1 MMIIGVYSNVTQEGI
16 CRKLGRVFEDIKK
29 PTGYGNWYLP
39 LLNNDIE
46 EDVIF
51 IILDGPELFRN
62 IEDVEKELSN
72 YINIIEKAVKDNSD
86 KKFFVSTIDV
96 HEDSIHAIK
105 DFNIKDKE
113 IENNW
118 LKHLDKLNNDY
129 PNFFIF
135 DLKELITN
143 VGRKNFYS
151 KKLWYLGGMKFS
163 NFGENI
169 IVEEIT
175 NIINALEKSRKK
187 CLVLDLDNTLW
198 GGVVGDIGIENIE
211 LSEFK
216 EGARYKDFQKRIKE
230 LKELGVL
237 LAICSKNE
245 ENYAMDVFEKNKEMV
260 LKSDDFIIKKIN
272 WQPKSKNISEIADE
286 LNIGLDSIVFIDDSR
301 FEREEVKS
309 NLPQVIVPEFPED
322 TSDLENFIIDVYK
335 NYFYTINQTEEDKKK
350 TKMYVD
356 NIKRETEKKKSA
368 SIDEFLEKLN
378 TKIYL
383 WKLKPENLQ
392 RAHQLI
398 HKTNQFNL
406 TTKRYSEKQLQEF
419 MNDPYYEIYVARVED
434 KFGDNGIVFLL
445 IAKKDDN
452 KILIDSLIMSCRVME
467 RFIEDR
473 IISYLED
480 QWFKDGF
487 QEIESTYLKTERN
500 KPVENLF
507 ERLGYEVTY
516 KDENKKIYRLNKKI
530 KPKRKK
536 IGELIVE

>member
-1 MMIIGVYSNVTQEGI
+1 MIIGVYSNVTQEGI

-46 EDVIF
+46 EDIIF
-51 IILDGPELFRN
+51 IILDGLELFRN

-86 KKFFVSTIDV
+86 KNFFVSSIDI

-105 DFNIKDKE
+105 DFNIKDQE
-113 IENNW
+113 VENNW
-118 LKHLDKLNNDY
+118 LKHLYKLNNDY

-163 NFGENI
+163 NYGENI

-335 NYFYTINQTEEDKKK
+335 NYFYTINQTEEDKNK

-406 TTKRYSEKQLQEF
+406 TTKRYTEKQLQDF
-419 MNDPYYEIYVARVED
+419 MNDPSYEIYVSRVED
-434 KFGDNGIVFLL
+434 KFGDNGTVFLL
-445 IAKKDDN
+445 IAKKDDK

-487 QEIESTYLKTERN
+487 EEIESIYIKTERN

-530 KPKRKK
+530 KPNRKK

>member
-1 MMIIGVYSNVTQEGI
+1 MILGIYSNVNMEGI
-16 CRKLGRVFEDIKK
+16 CRRLERVFEDIKK

-46 EDVIF
+46 EDIIF
-51 IILDGPELFRN
+51 IILDGLELFRK

-72 YINIIEKAVKDNSD
+72 YINIIEKAVKENAD
-86 KKFFVSTIDV
+86 KKYFVSSIDI
-96 HEDSIHAIK
+96 HEDRIHAIK
-105 DFNIKDKE
+105 DFNIKNLE
-113 IENNW
+113 IGNNW
-118 LKHLDKLNNDY
+118 LKHLYKLNNDC
-129 PNFFIF
+129 PNFCIF
-135 DLKELITN
+135 DLKDLITN

-175 NIINALEKSRKK
+175 NIINSLEKPRKK

-198 GGVVGDIGIENIE
+198 GGVVADIGIENIE

-230 LKELGVL
+230 LKELGVI

-245 ENYAMDVFEKNKEMV
+245 ENYAMEVFEKNKEMV
-260 LKSDDFIIKKIN
+260 LKNDDFIIKKIN

-309 NLPQVIVPEFPED
+309 NLPQVIVPEFPKD
-322 TSDLENFIIDVYK
+322 TSELESFIIDVYK
-335 NYFYTINQTEEDKKK
+335 NYFYTINQIEEDKKK
-350 TKMYVD
+350 TKMYID

-392 RAHQLI
+392 RAHQVI

-406 TTKRYSEKQLQEF
+406 TTKRYTEKQLQEF
-419 MNDPYYEIYVARVED
+419 MNDPYYEIYVSRVED

-445 IAKKDDN
+445 IAKKDDK

-480 QWFKDGF
+480 QWFNDGF
-487 QEIESTYLKTERN
+487 EKIESTYIKTERN

-516 KDENKKIYRLNKKI
+516 KNENKKVYILTKEI
-530 KPKRKK
+530 KPNRKK

>member
-46 EDVIF
+46 EDIIF
-51 IILDGPELFRN
+51 IILDGLELFRN

-86 KKFFVSTIDV
+86 KNFFVSSIDI

-105 DFNIKDKE
+105 DFNIKDQE
-113 IENNW
+113 VENNW
-118 LKHLDKLNNDY
+118 LKHLYKLNNDY

-163 NFGENI
+163 NYGENI

-335 NYFYTINQTEEDKKK
+335 NYFYTINQTEEDKNK

-406 TTKRYSEKQLQEF
+406 TTKRYTEKQLQDF
-419 MNDPYYEIYVARVED
+419 MNDPSYEIYVSRVED
-434 KFGDNGIVFLL
+434 KFGDNGTVFLL
-445 IAKKDDN
+445 IAKKDDK

-487 QEIESTYLKTERN
+487 EEIESIYIKTERN

-530 KPKRKK
+530 KPNRKK

>member
-29 PTGYGNWYLP
+29 PAGYGNWYLP

-118 LKHLDKLNNDY
+118 LKHLYKLNNDY

-163 NFGENI
+163 NYGENI

-175 NIINALEKSRKK
+175 NNINALEKSRKK

-245 ENYAMDVFEKNKEMV
+245 ENYAMDVFEKNKEMI

-322 TSDLENFIIDVYK
+322 TSELENFIIDVYK

-419 MNDPYYEIYVARVED
+419 MNDPYYEIYVSRVED

-445 IAKKDDN
+445 IAKKDDK

-480 QWFKDGF
+480 QWFEDGF
-487 QEIESTYLKTERN
+487 EEIESTYLKTERN

-530 KPKRKK
+530 KPNRKK

>member
-1 MMIIGVYSNVTQEGI
+1 MMKIGVYSNVTQEGI
-16 CRKLGRVFEDIKK
+16 CRKLERVFEDIKK

-46 EDVIF
+46 EDIIF
-51 IILDGPELFRN
+51 IILDGLELFRN

-86 KKFFVSTIDV
+86 KNFFVSSIDI

-105 DFNIKDKE
+105 DFNIKDQE
-113 IENNW
+113 VENNW
-118 LKHLDKLNNDY
+118 LKHLHRLNNDY

-151 KKLWYLGGMKFS
+151 KKLWYLGGMKFG
-163 NFGENI
+163 NFGENM

-175 NIINALEKSRKK
+175 KIINALEKPRKK

-198 GGVVGDIGIENIE
+198 GGVVADIGIENIE

-260 LKSDDFIIKKIN
+260 LKNDDFIIKKIN
-272 WQPKSKNISEIADE
+272 WQPKSKNISEIAEE
-286 LNIGLDSIVFIDDSR
+286 LNIGLDSIVFIDDSP

-322 TSDLENFIIDVYK
+322 TSELESFIIDVYK
-335 NYFYTINQTEEDKKK
+335 NYFYTTNQTEEDKKK
-350 TKMYVD
+350 TKMYLD

-383 WKLKPENLQ
+383 WKLKPGNLQ

-406 TTKRYSEKQLQEF
+406 TTKRYTEKQLQDF
-419 MNDPYYEIYVARVED
+419 MNDPSYEIYVSRVED
-434 KFGDNGIVFLL
+434 KFGDNGTVFLL
-445 IAKKDDN
+445 IAKKDDK

-480 QWFKDGF
+480 QWFEDGF
-487 QEIESTYLKTERN
+487 EEIESIYIKTERN

-507 ERLGYEVTY
+507 ERLGYKVTY
-516 KDENKKIYRLNKKI
+516 KNENKKVYRLTKKI
-530 KPKRKK
+530 KPNRKK

>member
-1 MMIIGVYSNVTQEGI
+1 M
-16 CRKLGRVFEDIKK
+16 
-29 PTGYGNWYLP
+29 
-39 LLNNDIE
+39 
-46 EDVIF
+46 
-51 IILDGPELFRN
+51 
-62 IEDVEKELSN
+62 EKELSN
-72 YINIIEKAVKDNSD
+72 YIDIIEKAVKDNSD

-118 LKHLDKLNNDY
+118 LKHLYKLNNDY

-163 NFGENI
+163 NYGENI

-322 TSDLENFIIDVYK
+322 TSNLENFIIDVYK

-419 MNDPYYEIYVARVED
+419 MNDPYYEIYVSRVED

-530 KPKRKK
+530 KPNRKK

>member
-1 MMIIGVYSNVTQEGI
+1 MMKIGVYSNVNQEGI
-16 CRKLGRVFEDIKK
+16 CRRLERVFEDIKK
-29 PTGYGNWYLP
+29 PAGYGNWYLP

-118 LKHLDKLNNDY
+118 LKHLYKLNNDY

-163 NFGENI
+163 NYGENI

-335 NYFYTINQTEEDKKK
+335 NCFYTINQTEEDKKK

-356 NIKRETEKKKSA
+356 NIKRETERKKSA

-406 TTKRYSEKQLQEF
+406 TTKRYSEKQLQDF
-419 MNDPYYEIYVARVED
+419 MNDPSYEIYVARVED

-445 IAKKDDN
+445 IAKKGDN

-530 KPKRKK
+530 KPNRKK

>member
-118 LKHLDKLNNDY
+118 LKHLYKLNNDY

-163 NFGENI
+163 NYGENI

-309 NLPQVIVPEFPED
+309 NLPQVIVPEFPKD

-383 WKLKPENLQ
+383 WRLKPENLQ

-419 MNDPYYEIYVARVED
+419 MNDPYYEIYVSRVED

-445 IAKKDDN
+445 IAKKGDN

-530 KPKRKK
+530 KPNRKK

>member
-1 MMIIGVYSNVTQEGI
+1 MIIGVYSNVTQEGI
-16 CRKLGRVFEDIKK
+16 CRKLERVFEDIKK
-29 PTGYGNWYLP
+29 PAGYGNWYLP

-46 EDVIF
+46 EDIIF
-51 IILDGPELFRN
+51 IILDGLELFRN
-62 IEDVEKELSN
+62 IEDMEKELSN

-86 KKFFVSTIDV
+86 KKFFVSSIDV

-105 DFNIKDKE
+105 DFNIKDQE

-118 LKHLDKLNNDY
+118 LKHLHKLNNDY

-163 NFGENI
+163 NFGENM

-175 NIINALEKSRKK
+175 KIINALEKSRKK

-198 GGVVGDIGIENIE
+198 GGVVADIGIGNIE

-260 LKSDDFIIKKIN
+260 LKNDDFIIKKIN
-272 WQPKSKNISEIADE
+272 WQPKSKNISEIAEE
-286 LNIGLDSIVFIDDSR
+286 LNIGFDSIVFIDDSP

-322 TSDLENFIIDVYK
+322 TSELENFIIDVYK

-350 TKMYVD
+350 TKMYLD

-406 TTKRYSEKQLQEF
+406 TTKRYTEKQLQDF
-419 MNDPYYEIYVARVED
+419 MNDPSYEIYVSRVED
-434 KFGDNGIVFLL
+434 KFGDNGTVFLL
-445 IAKKDDN
+445 IAKKDDK

-487 QEIESTYLKTERN
+487 EEIESTYIKTERN

-516 KDENKKIYRLNKKI
+516 KNENKKVYRLTKTI
-530 KPKRKK
+530 KPNRKK

>member
-29 PTGYGNWYLP
+29 PAGYGNWYLP

-118 LKHLDKLNNDY
+118 LKHLYKLNNDY

-163 NFGENI
+163 NYGENI

-245 ENYAMDVFEKNKEMV
+245 ENYAMDVFEKNKEMI

-272 WQPKSKNISEIADE
+272 WQPKSKNISEIAEE
-286 LNIGLDSIVFIDDSR
+286 LNIGLDSMVFIDDSR

-322 TSDLENFIIDVYK
+322 TSELENFIIDVYK

-356 NIKRETEKKKSA
+356 NIKRETERKKSA

-406 TTKRYSEKQLQEF
+406 TTKRYTEKQLQDF
-419 MNDPYYEIYVARVED
+419 MNDPSYEIYVSRVED

-487 QEIESTYLKTERN
+487 QEIESTYLRTERN

-530 KPKRKK
+530 KPNRKK

>member
-516 KDENKKIYRLNKKI
+516 KDENKKIYRLTKKI
-530 KPKRKK
+530 KPNRKK

>member
-1 MMIIGVYSNVTQEGI
+1 MMKIGVYSNVTQEGI
-16 CRKLGRVFEDIKK
+16 CRRLERVFEDIKK
-29 PTGYGNWYLP
+29 PAGYGNWYLP

-46 EDVIF
+46 EDIIF
-51 IILDGPELFRN
+51 IILDGLELFRN

-72 YINIIEKAVKDNSD
+72 YISIIEKAVKDNSD
-86 KKFFVSTIDV
+86 KKFFVSSIDV

-105 DFNIKDKE
+105 DFNIKDQE

-118 LKHLDKLNNDY
+118 LKHLHRLNNDY

-175 NIINALEKSRKK
+175 KIINTLEKPRKK

-198 GGVVGDIGIENIE
+198 GGVVADIGIENIE

-260 LKSDDFIIKKIN
+260 LKNDDFIIKKIN
-272 WQPKSKNISEIADE
+272 WQPKSKNISEIAEE
-286 LNIGLDSIVFIDDSR
+286 LNIGLDSIVFIDDSP

-322 TSDLENFIIDVYK
+322 TSELENFIIDVYK

-350 TKMYVD
+350 TKMYLD

-406 TTKRYSEKQLQEF
+406 TTKRYTEKQLQDF
-419 MNDPYYEIYVARVED
+419 MNDPSYEIYVSRVED

-445 IAKKDDN
+445 IAKKDDK

-487 QEIESTYLKTERN
+487 EEIESTYIKTERN

-516 KDENKKIYRLNKKI
+516 KNENKKVYRLTKTI
-530 KPKRKK
+530 KPNRKK

>member
-1 MMIIGVYSNVTQEGI
+1 MKIGVYSNVNQEGI
-16 CRKLGRVFEDIKK
+16 CRKLGRVFKDIKK

-39 LLNNDIE
+39 LLNNGIDE
-46 EDVIF
+46 EIIF
-51 IILDGPELFRN
+51 IILDGLELFRN

-72 YINIIEKAVKDNSD
+72 YINTIEKAVKDNSD
-86 KKFFVSTIDV
+86 KKFFLSSIDV

-105 DFNIKDKE
+105 DFDIKNLE

-118 LKHLDKLNNDY
+118 IKHLHKLNNDY

-175 NIINALEKSRKK
+175 KIINTLEKSRKK

-272 WQPKSKNISEIADE
+272 WQPKSKNISEIAEE
-286 LNIGLDSIVFIDDSR
+286 LNIGLDSIVFIDDSP

-309 NLPQVIVPEFPED
+309 NLPPVIVPEFPED
-322 TSDLENFIIDVYK
+322 TSELENFIIDVYK

-350 TKMYVD
+350 TKMYID
-356 NIKRETEKKKSA
+356 NIKRETEKKKSV

-378 TKIYL
+378 TKVYL

-406 TTKRYSEKQLQEF
+406 TTKRYTEKQLQEF
-419 MNDPYYEIYVARVED
+419 MNDPSYEIYVSRVED

-445 IAKKDDN
+445 IAKKDDKN
-452 KILIDSLIMSCRVME
+452 ILIDSLIMSCRVME

-487 QEIESTYLKTERN
+487 EEIESTYIKTERN

-507 ERLGYEVTY
+507 ERLGYEVIY
-516 KDENKKIYRLNKKI
+516 KNENKKVYRLTKKI
-530 KPKRKK
+530 KPNRKK